1 MINPCPLPHLS
12 LTSPS
17 PLPHLSLL
25 SAPRILSEI
34 IGHKG
39 TSIKAIQ
46 EHTGVRVTIP
56 QLVDRSDTQPLVLGL
71 AGPHA
76 KVLEAKDI
84 VRSISLYHHHPVS
97 HPGIAHAELDFPQS
111 LYSSIIGAKGAEIKN
126 INSTYKVTVHVPSAV
141 TMALPADIV
150 NRNVVVVGEQAGVA
164 GAVAHLQ
171 TKLDEYNAKLAAAA
185 EREAAKARE
194 AAAVAAEKAAA
205 AAAEAAEAAAAAAA
219 STSASASASASASSG
234 AASQES
240 SSTAATT
247 TATAAT
253 TTVEGAASPSPS
265 SSTPSPSSS
274 VRTWAA
280 MAASKSHG

>member
-1 MINPCPLPHLS
+1 M
-12 LTSPS
+12 
-17 PLPHLSLL
+17 
-25 SAPRILSEI
+25 
-34 IGHKG
+34 
-39 TSIKAIQ
+39 
-46 EHTGVRVTIP
+46 TIP

-219 STSASASASASASSG
+219 STSASASASASSG